1 MPVTGALELPDTAAA
16 SPEDATEAVGRE
28 LLDDAL
34 AEFQGDLARLFARA
48 RALWKESAAR
58 VHPELQP
65 AGYRLLAFID
75 RCGGTSA
82 HELSA
87 HFEMDKSVISR
98 QVRMLEEL
106 RLLASRPDEHDGRL
120 RVLTAT
126 PAAAAVLAEL
136 RRGHADRVR
145 GAMAGLT
152 VGELQTASTV
162 FRRLAEA

>member
-1 MPVTGALELPDTAAA
+1 MLPGTAAA
-16 SPEDATEAVGRE
+16 AGVADAVERESLDE
-28 LLDDAL
+28 LLAG
-34 AEFQGDLARLFARA
+34 FQGDLARLFARA
-48 RALWKESAAR
+48 RVLWKESAAGI
-58 VHPELQP
+58 HPELQP
-65 AGYRLLAFID
+65 AGYRLLSFIE

-106 RLLASRPDEHDGRL
+106 GLLVSRPDEHDGRL

-126 PAAAAVLAEL
+126 PTAAAVLAEL

-145 GAMAGLT
+145 GALAGLT
-152 VGELQTASTV
+152 AAELRIASTV
-162 FRRLAEA
+162 FRRLAQA